1 VVGGLRRSQLQG
13 GAIGLALSLGL
24 ALGWLA
30 LSKRARPAPVAER
43 ASLARPAAQ
52 SACDTL
58 ELRLCGELG
67 ETSSACA
74 LARRQTRNFSTAR
87 CESMLGRY
95 AQVAFELRELDV
107 GTRELTAQDQRT
119 PHGEAPQL
127 GPPDAE
133 LTLVVFSD
141 FQSGDCARAA
151 PMPSVVSNLYPARVR
166 VVFRQYP
173 SPKHPDA
180 HLAAEASLA
189 AQAQGKFWPYHDV
202 LFANPQDL
210 QRGALERYASDVGL
224 DLAAFRHDLD
234 TRRFAADVDSD
245 IELGHKVQAL
255 DRPSVYANGQP
266 VTVPYGVA
274 ELSKLI
280 DTTLALHAQR

>member
-1 VVGGLRRSQLQG
+1 VVGDLRRSQLQG
-13 GAIGLALSLGL
+13 GALGLALSLGL

-30 LSKRARPAPVAER
+30 LSKRARPAPVTER

-52 SACDTL
+52 NACDAL
-58 ELRLCGELG
+58 ALRLCGELG

-74 LARRQTRNFSTAR
+74 LARRETHSFSTAR
-87 CESMLGRY
+87 CEGMLGRY

-107 GTRELTAQDQRT
+107 GTRELTSQQQGSL
-119 PHGEAPQL
+119 HGEAPQL

-151 PMPSVVSNLYPARVR
+151 PMPGVVTNLYPARVR

-173 SPKHPDA
+173 SPQHPDA

-210 QRGALERYASDVGL
+210 QRAALERYASDVGL
-224 DLAAFRHDLD
+224 DLAAFRHDLE
-234 TRRFAADVDSD
+234 TRRFAADVDAD

-280 DTTLALHAQR
+280 DTTLARHAQR

>member
-1 VVGGLRRSQLQG
+1 
-13 GAIGLALSLGL
+13 
-24 ALGWLA
+24 
-30 LSKRARPAPVAER
+30 
-43 ASLARPAAQ
+43 
-52 SACDTL
+52 
-58 ELRLCGELG
+58 
-67 ETSSACA
+67 
-74 LARRQTRNFSTAR
+74 
-87 CESMLGRY
+87 
-95 AQVAFELRELDV
+95 
-107 GTRELTAQDQRT
+107 
-119 PHGEAPQL
+119 
-127 GPPDAE
+127 
-133 LTLVVFSD
+133 
-141 FQSGDCARAA
+141 
-151 PMPSVVSNLYPARVR
+151 MPSVVSNLYPARVR

>member
-1 VVGGLRRSQLQG
+1 MVSGLRRSQLQR
-13 GAIGLALSLGL
+13 GAIALALSLGL

-30 LSKRARPAPVAER
+30 LKPRGTPAPGAARAAVAG
-43 ASLARPAAQ
+43 PVAQ
-52 SACDTL
+52 NACDTL
-58 ELRLCGELG
+58 QSRLCGELG

-74 LARRQTRNFSTAR
+74 LARRETRGFSTAR

-95 AQVAFELRELDV
+95 AQVASELRELDV
-107 GTRELTAQDQRT
+107 GTRELTAQEQRT
-119 PHGEAPQL
+119 RHGEAPQL
-127 GPPDAE
+127 GPPDAD
-133 LTLVVFSD
+133 LTLVLFSD
-141 FQSGDCARAA
+141 FQSGECARAA
-151 PMPSVVSNLYPARVR
+151 PMASVVTHLYPARVR

-210 QRGALERYASDVGL
+210 QRAALERYASDVGL
-224 DLAAFRHDLD
+224 DLGAFRHDLD
-234 TRRFAADVDSD
+234 TRRFAADVDAD
-245 IELGHKVQAL
+245 IELGHQVQAL
-255 DRPSVYANGQP
+255 ERPSVYANGQP

-280 DTTLALHAQR
+280 DAKLALHAQR